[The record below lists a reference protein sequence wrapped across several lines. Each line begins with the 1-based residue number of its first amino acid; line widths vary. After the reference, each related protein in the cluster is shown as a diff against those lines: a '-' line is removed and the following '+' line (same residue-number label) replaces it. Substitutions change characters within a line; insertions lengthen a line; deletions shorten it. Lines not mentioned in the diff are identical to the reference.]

1 MPSSKIE
8 LSIIIVNY
16 NGEHYIRRC
25 LDSILES
32 LDSVPFEI
40 LVIDNNSQDNS
51 RDILSHYEDKAR
63 VFYNSDN
70 LGFSKANN
78 QGLAHSNGDYVL
90 LLNND
95 TVLKKT
101 ALRHMIDYF
110 KGHPETGA
118 LSPKL
123 LNPDGSLQIQ
133 GSALGAWRFRAKT
146 ARKVPFICAAA
157 LLMRRDILREI
168 GGLDEN
174 LFFYNED
181 VDLCHQLRRRKHP
194 IIYLPDAE
202 VIHFGGLSTKTRKA
216 GAIVDGYRGG
226 LYLSKKSY
234 PLPVHYLYRL
244 ILFLDILP
252 KFLFYCVI
260 STVKKDYDEYRLAY
274 KKIIEININGKF
286 KR

>member
-1 MPSSKIE
+1 MNWLDMMPSPKIE

-25 LDSILES
+25 LESILES
-32 LDSVPFEI
+32 QDSVPLEI
-40 LVIDNNSQDNS
+40 LVVDNNSQDHS
-51 RDILSHYEDKAR
+51 RDILSRYEDKAR
-63 VFYNSDN
+63 IFYNSEN

-78 QGLAHSNGDYVL
+78 QGLHHSNGKYVL

-101 ALRHMIDYF
+101 ALRHMVDYF
-110 KGHPETGA
+110 KAHPETGA

-123 LNPDGSLQIQ
+123 LNPDGSIQTQ
-133 GSALGAWRFRAKT
+133 GSSLGAWRFKAKK

-157 LLMRRDILREI
+157 LLMRRDILCDI

-181 VDLCHQLRRRKHP
+181 VDLCNQLRRRKRP

-226 LYLSKKSY
+226 LYLSRKSY
-234 PLPVHYLYRL
+234 PLPAHYLYRV

-252 KFLFYCVI
+252 KFLFYCLL
-260 STVKKDYDEYRLAY
+260 STVKKDYNEYMQAY
-274 KKIIEININGKF
+274 KKNH
-286 KR
+286 